1 MRIGYARVST
11 REQAES
17 LDAQEQQLRS
27 AGCDRVYRDIIS
39 GARSKRPGLDAAL
52 DYVRSADVL
61 VVTRLD
67 RLGRSTL
74 DTIKTVDALT
84 QQNVCVEILALG
96 LDSGTTEGRL
106 MIRIMSALAEQELEL
121 IRERTRAGLEHA
133 RQNGRHGGRKPA
145 LTPAGKD
152 AALAALAGGM
162 TEQAVADFHGVSR
175 STITRLRKAN
185 QPQTPQEDQP

>member
-11 REQAES
+11 RDQSGS
-17 LDAQEQQLRS
+17 LDAQEDELRIS
-27 AGCDRVYRDIIS
+27 GCERIYRDTIS
-39 GARSKRPGLDAAL
+39 GAKSKRPGLDAAL
-52 DYVRSADVL
+52 DYIRGDDVL

-84 QQNVCVEILALG
+84 ERGIRVEILALG
-96 LDSGTTEGRL
+96 IDSGTAEGRL

-133 RQNGRHGGRKPA
+133 RRNNRRGGRKPA
-145 LTPAGKD
+145 LDSKARD
-152 AALAALAGGM
+152 AALSALAGGM
-162 TEQAVADFHGVSR
+162 SEQAVADFHGVSR
-175 STITRLRKAN
+175 STIRRLKKFSLD
-185 QPQTPQEDQP
+185 TPTEKIG

>member
-1 MRIGYARVST
+1 MKIGYARVST
-11 REQAES
+11 REQAAS
-17 LDAQEQQLRS
+17 LDTQRAALTA
-27 AGCDRVYRDIIS
+27 AGCERVFEDTIS
-39 GARSKRPGLDAAL
+39 GARSSRPGLDAAL

-84 QQNVCVEILALG
+84 QQNVRVEILALG

-185 QPQTPQEDQP
+185 QPQTSQEGQP